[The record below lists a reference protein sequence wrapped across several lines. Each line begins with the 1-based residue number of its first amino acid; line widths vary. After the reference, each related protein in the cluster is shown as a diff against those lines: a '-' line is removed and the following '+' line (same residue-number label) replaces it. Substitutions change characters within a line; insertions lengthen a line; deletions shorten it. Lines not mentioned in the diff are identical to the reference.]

1 MKKKLQ
7 KILLLPLAKQFLI
20 SIICAAQSLVAL
32 TLSLS
37 SVRFLETGIRFSV
50 PMYMFAMVILFLLIF
65 AIGAISAKPILAP
78 FICAVVLNII
88 AVINYYELRL
98 HGTVLTHQDIR
109 NIGTAY
115 RQLGNY
121 KFELTMPVR
130 CIIISFLLLLL
141 ILVFLYKRGLEPR
154 ADRRLGVISAA
165 VLIILTYVLVY
176 SPIAVV
182 ADGKWSWE
190 RKYYTDSYVVG
201 TLVNIRRAMRPMVK
215 PDGYTEEELQ
225 NCESV
230 QASEKD
236 FPDIIMILNESY
248 YDIEHLTNLD
258 LDSNVMETYHSLN
271 SYKGYA
277 TVPFVGGGTNS
288 SEYELL
294 TSNSLSILSTSTPF
308 NDLNL
313 ENSNSIVNYLE
324 ENGYV
329 TMAAHPETPGNY
341 HRGLSWN
348 SLGFD
353 EVFFMNDFT
362 DLEQFGSR
370 WPATDHST
378 FASFKRFYENMPE
391 SQPRFAYLLTMQNH
405 GDWNLNDAADDLV
418 HLGKS
423 DRISEEE
430 RQLLN
435 EYLSCIKLTD
445 EFIKELTAY
454 FSEVDRD
461 VMVYMVGDHCPYFLM
476 QFMNDEAETPKK
488 KDDFNLKKREI
499 PYFIWSNY
507 TDDYS
512 MLPEN
517 NQIDLCALTPY
528 ALKAAGLPISPYYN
542 QLLKLSEQRVSC
554 ISRIQVGDE
563 EDSSIGF
570 VNKERESESI
580 YSGSE
585 DAELVKKYFYMEYN
599 NLQKHD
605 RMDYLFNVTSGTK

>member
-1 MKKKLQ
+1 MKKEIEKVLSM
-7 KILLLPLAKQFLI
+7 PLVWQSLI
-20 SIICAAQSLVAL
+20 SALCAAQALVAL

-50 PMYMFAMVILFLLIF
+50 PMYMLAMVILFLLIF
-65 AIGAISAKPILAP
+65 AIGSVSAKPILAP
-78 FICAVVLNII
+78 FVCAVVLNII
-88 AVINYYELRL
+88 AIINYYELRL

-121 KFELTMPVR
+121 KFELTLPVR
-130 CIIISFLLLLL
+130 CIIMSFLMLLF
-141 ILVFLYKRGLEPR
+141 ILAFMYKQSPELRI
-154 ADRRLGVISAA
+154 DRRLGFISAA

-176 SPIAVV
+176 SPVTVV

-201 TLVNIRRAMRPMVK
+201 TLVNIRRVMRPMVK

-225 NCESV
+225 NCTSV
-230 QASEKD
+230 QASKKD

-248 YDIEHLTNLD
+248 YDVEHLTNLD

-294 TSNSLSILSTSTPF
+294 TSNSLSILNTSTPF

-313 ENSNSIVNYLE
+313 ENSNSIVKYLE
-324 ENGYV
+324 ENGYA

-353 EVFFMNDFT
+353 EVFFQNDFI

-378 FASFKRFYENMPE
+378 FASFKRYYESMPE

-405 GDWNLNDAADDLV
+405 GDWNLNDVAYDLV
-418 HLGKS
+418 HVSQADG
-423 DRISEEE
+423 ISEEE

-445 EFIKELTAY
+445 EFISELTAY

-461 VMVYMVGDHCPYFLM
+461 VLVFMVGDHCPYFLM
-476 QFMNDEAETPKK
+476 QFMDDEAETSEKK
-488 KDDFNLKKREI
+488 EDFNLKKREI

-517 NQIDLCALTPY
+517 NQIDICALTPY
-528 ALKAAGLPISPYYN
+528 AMKAAGLPISPYYN
-542 QLLKLSEQRVSC
+542 QLLKLSECHVSC
-554 ISRIQVGDE
+554 ISRIQVGNE
-563 EDSSIGF
+563 EDTSIGF
-570 VNKERESESI
+570 VNKARRTESI

-585 DAELVKKYFYMEYN
+585 AAELVKKYFYMEYN

-605 RMDYLFNVTSGTK
+605 RMEYLFNVGSES